1 MSDGGME
8 LQAARDH
15 ARAGRWLEAGPAFVR
30 AGLALPEPLDAMAGA
45 VLSAS
50 RAAQAGRLPPA
61 MAPLAVPTRPLSVVA
76 CSIDARKAEAFRASL
91 ARSAGAPYE
100 LILIEDAR
108 SLSEAYARGV
118 ARACGE
124 HVVLCHDDVE
134 FLVDD
139 LAARV
144 AMHLARFALVGVV
157 GTRALSGAAWI
168 WGGPPAN
175 DGWLVHP
182 GARGGVA
189 ACVYGAHGSPVAG
202 AQALDGVFMAGRRDA
217 LLGLGFDADTF
228 DGFHFYDLDLSYR
241 AHRAGLPVGICGDI
255 LLLHRSS
262 GTFGADYARYARRFF
277 AKFPAL
283 PLGPKHADPNF
294 VVHEVP
300 DRATARALFGWLESW
315 HREALDP

>member
-1 MSDGGME
+1 MSDGVAE
-8 LQAARDH
+8 LEAARAH
-15 ARAGRWLEAGPAFVR
+15 ARAGRWLEAGPAFVH
-30 AGLALPEPLDAMAGA
+30 AGRLLAEPLEAMAGA
-45 VLSAS
+45 ALSAS
-50 RAAQAGRLPPA
+50 RAAQSGAIAPTPAALP
-61 MAPLAVPTRPLSVVA
+61 APSSLLSVIA
-76 CSIDARKAEAFRASL
+76 CSIDAHKADAFRASL

-100 LILIEDAR
+100 LVLIEDAR

-118 ARACGE
+118 ARARGE

-144 AMHLARFALVGVV
+144 AAHLARFALVGVV
-157 GTRALSGAAWI
+157 GTRTLSSAAWI
-168 WGGPPAN
+168 WGGPPVN
-175 DGWLVHP
+175 EGWLVHP

-202 AQALDGVFMAGRRDA
+202 AQAVDGVFMAARRDV
-217 LLGLGFDADTF
+217 LLSIGFDADTF
-228 DGFHFYDLDLSYR
+228 DGFHFYDLDLSFR

-262 GTFGADYARYARRFF
+262 GTFGAEYARYARRFF
-277 AKFPAL
+277 DKFPDL
-283 PLGPKHADPNF
+283 SLGPRHPDPNF

-300 DRATARALFGWLESW
+300 DRDVARALFAWLDAW
-315 HREALDP
+315 HREAVHP